1 MAVVGKDA
9 TVRGLH
15 NTDVAVPHPPASL
28 CTYAVYPMLTL
39 TENSALPVSSKFI
52 YKPIA
57 VCLSCCN
64 IWVAYKQPQC
74 ISHSSR
80 S

>member
-15 NTDVAVPHPPASL
+15 NTDVVSL
-28 CTYAVYPMLTL
+28 ILQPLCAHVLFYPMLTL